1 MLCIYIYL
9 TGDKPDIYREKIYD
23 VYVCPMCFL
32 FLRIFT
38 SLNISGAEPVDDSM
52 LVRNTQSGHPC
63 WMRNVALGFL
73 CFETNPKHALEID
86 GNPTKFTIHLGLGF
100 TSMTPCYE
108 YQ

>member
-1 MLCIYIYL
+1 MYVYINVICIYIYL
-9 TGDKPDIYREKIYD
+9 TGDKPDIYREK
-23 VYVCPMCFL
+23 VYLCPMCFL

-63 WMRNVALGFL
+63 WMRNAA
-73 CFETNPKHALEID
+73 TNPKHALEID
-86 GNPTKFTIHLGLGF
+86 GNPTKFTVHLGLGF
-100 TSMTPCYE
+100 TSMTPCYA